1 MTLGW
6 QWCFLVS
13 VPAEK
18 PMKETIDRLDFIKV
32 KNFFST
38 KVNAKWMRRQAK
50 DWENMLVKDT
60 YDKRLT
66 ENIQNFT
73 ENIYLNNKKGN
84 ILLKSEP
91 FNRYLMKKDIAS
103 KPLKR
108 YLTSYVTRELQIK
121 IKWGYHYIPIR
132 TAKILKSSHT
142 KCWQRQGTT
151 GILILLVEM
160 QNGIASLEVTYV
172 IS

>member
-1 MTLGW
+1 
-6 QWCFLVS
+6 
-13 VPAEK
+13 
-18 PMKETIDRLDFIKV
+18 
-32 KNFFST
+32 
-38 KVNAKWMRRQAK
+38 
-50 DWENMLVKDT
+50 MLVKDT

-121 IKWGYHYIPIR
+121 IK
-132 TAKILKSSHT
+132 
-142 KCWQRQGTT
+142 
-151 GILILLVEM
+151 
-160 QNGIASLEVTYV
+160 
-172 IS
+172 